1 MRQRPTIA
9 LALFTLAVVA
19 FFTACGGRHRYD
31 GRLVTADS
39 LMRDCPDSTLAI
51 VEGLCRDSLATEGD
65 RAYRDLLLT
74 QARYRC
80 YVTATSDSDINRA
93 LAYYRAHPKER
104 EKLTRANIYKGAVM
118 DELGFPDSAML
129 YYKQA
134 EAVADP
140 TDYFN
145 LGYINMRIGALY
157 RENHV
162 MDGKDIVY
170 YEKALQYFNK
180 TEKITYQLM
189 CLVNLGS
196 LYCLTAPHKADSLLK
211 KSLSV
216 AETIGDTSRYILAM
230 ENLIK
235 NDIHIGSLEEAQ
247 RLIQKVLSMN
257 TQFESTTFY
266 LSAASVYANLNMP
279 DSAEIL
285 LTMAESK
292 TISTDLERLAYLDAK
307 RDIARARGDNEASR
321 YYDQLGDHLEGS
333 LYFLDTPLRITSM
346 EDSVVEQSHHI
357 MKKKHESLVWKMLL
371 LAIAM
376 LAVLALLLSVFVK
389 KYRYKKLATE
399 LSHSYLSQSNELT
412 AHQEK
417 IKALDIR
424 DSELKD
430 FITSNINMMREMI
443 DECYSGANVKQLKNK
458 IEEIV
463 KFQQGKDSQW
473 LKLFSYIDLEY
484 GNIITTTRH
493 NFPQLSEKDLMLLA
507 LTTLDCS
514 CIQIATIL
522 GYSNI
527 TSVGPIR
534 QRLAKKMNLDGSL
547 MTYIQQFKTT

>member
-1 MRQRPTIA
+1 MKRLPLVILV
-9 LALFTLAVVA
+9 LAVLAAVVA
-19 FFTACGGRHRYD
+19 GCSHSARYD
-31 GRLVTADS
+31 GRLVAADS
-39 LMRDCPDSTLAI
+39 LMQVNPDSSLAI

-104 EKLTRANIYKGAVM
+104 EKLTRANIFKGAVM
-118 DELGFPDSAML
+118 DELGFPDSAMR

-140 TDYFN
+140 ADYFN
-145 LGYINMRIGALY
+145 LGYINMRMGALY

-235 NDIHIGSLEEAQ
+235 NDIHQ
-247 RLIQKVLSMN
+247 RTYEDAHPLVQKVMSMN
-257 TQFESTTFY
+257 TQFLGATFY
-266 LSAASVYANLNMP
+266 LFAANVYACLGMP

-285 LTMAESK
+285 LAMAESK
-292 TISTDLERLAYLDAK
+292 TISTDIQRLTYLDDK
-307 RDIARARGDNEASR
+307 RDIARARGDIEASQ
-321 YYDQLGDHLEGS
+321 YYDRLGDRLEDS
-333 LYFLDTPLRITSM
+333 LLSLDTLFKITSM
-346 EDSVVEQSHHI
+346 EDSTVEQSHHT
-357 MKKKHESLVWKMLL
+357 MKKKHESLVWKILL
-371 LAIAM
+371 LCLAM

-547 MTYIQQFKTT
+547 ITYIQQFKTT